1 MEVNM
6 TAFEERM
13 AAREVREKE
22 EEEAKKLAEPLKPT
36 IEPPVAKAA
45 DLEKLSVT
53 YTRSKTSNVGY
64 VKIADE
70 KIWKTVRVGQY
81 ILLDLNFQGEVVGI
95 ELDSLVWA

>member
-13 AAREVREKE
+13 AARELKE
-22 EEEAKKLAEPLKPT
+22 QEEEAKKLAEPPKPPT
-36 IEPPVAKAA
+36 DPPVAKSA
-45 DLEKLSVT
+45 DLENLAVT
-53 YTRSKTSNVGY
+53 YTRSKASNVGY

-81 ILLDLNFQGEVVGI
+81 ILLDLNFQGEVIGI